1 MEAKLKHSLPIRTLE
16 KEGIYFI
23 SLQFTDILG
32 GIRSL
37 LIPRRDF
44 EDVLQEGCTFDG
56 SSAGFVGVH
65 ESDLTL
71 IPDITT
77 LRIFPWGEKEKRTA
91 RVICDVYLEDGKTP
105 FDGDPRAVLRRTAA
119 EMKRQLGEGVEFI
132 LAPEM
137 EFYLL
142 IKKEDGAW
150 APHDQAT
157 YFSIPP
163 YDRGAEMR
171 KELSHALES
180 MGIPCSKNHHEVPK
194 GKHEINFQ
202 HGEALSIADAT
213 VTYKQVVKH
222 MSHEKGLIASFMP
235 KPFFGTYGTGMHVHM
250 NLFDR
255 KRNKNLFSKNGRTEL
270 SSLGLYFLAGLMDHA
285 RGLAGITNPSVNS
298 YKRLVPGWEAP
309 VYIAWGRY
317 NRSSLLRI
325 PASSAKALR
334 IESRSPDASCNPY
347 LAYSVM
353 LAAGLDGIKRK
364 LTPPPSVEEDIYHMS
379 PEERKKRAIADLPGS
394 LKEALDE
401 AERNPLIKATLG
413 SNLFKKF
420 LSFKRKEWEN
430 YSTQVHPWEIETY
443 VNV

>member
-1 MEAKLKHSLPIRTLE
+1 MEAKLKRFLPIRMLE
-16 KEGIYFI
+16 KEGIQFI

-37 LIPRRDF
+37 VIPRRDF
-44 EDVLQEGCTFDG
+44 EDILHEGCTFDG
-56 SSAGFVGVH
+56 SSAGFVSVH
-65 ESDLTL
+65 QSDLTL
-71 IPDITT
+71 RPDITT
-77 LRIFPWGEKEKRTA
+77 LRVLPWGEKEKRTA
-91 RVICDVYLEDGKTP
+91 RVICDVYLGDGKTP
-105 FDGDPRAVLRRTAA
+105 FDGDPRAVLRRTLR

-142 IKKEDGAW
+142 IKREDGSF

-163 YDRGAEMR
+163 YDRGVELR

-180 MGIPCSKNHHEVPK
+180 MGIPCAKNHHEVPK
-194 GKHEINFQ
+194 GKHEINFR

-213 VTYKQVVKH
+213 VTYKQVVKYI
-222 MSHEKGLIASFMP
+222 SHEKGFIASFMA

-250 NLFDR
+250 NLLDQ
-255 KRNKNLFSKNGRTEL
+255 KRNKNLFSKNGRAEL
-270 SSLGLYFLAGLMDHA
+270 SSIGLSFIAGLLDHA

-309 VYIAWGRY
+309 VYISWGHY

-334 IESRSPDASCNPY
+334 VESRSPDASCNPY

-379 PEERKKRAIADLPGS
+379 PEERKKRAIEALPGT

-401 AERNPLIKATLG
+401 AEKDPVIEATLG
-413 SNLFKKF
+413 TNLFKKF
-420 LSFKRKEWEN
+420 LSYKRKEWES